1 VSDHPFHIVDVF
13 AERRW
18 AGNQLAVV
26 LDAADLETATM
37 QSIAREMNFSE
48 TSFVLERRPEARGY
62 KVRIFTP
69 VHEIPF
75 AGHPTLG
82 TAWVIREALAP
93 ARRDALTLE
102 LGVGPI
108 PVTFEATGAGT
119 ELLWMRQRAPEFG
132 PTAGA
137 DELAAAL
144 GLAPEDLDPQFPAQ
158 QVSTG
163 LPFWIVPLRDIE
175 AVRRCRVDAAG
186 YERFIRTRD
195 CQSIFVFARGA
206 EQPGNHIH
214 ARMFSPYYGVAED
227 PATGSANG
235 CLAAYL
241 VERRVLGGLE
251 SIDLRVEQGHE
262 MGRPS
267 LLHLRAHKG
276 DGDFDVRVGGSVVP
290 VARGSLL

>member
-1 VSDHPFHIVDVF
+1 MSDHPFHIVDVF

-26 LDAADLETATM
+26 LDAADLDSAAM

-48 TSFVLERRPEARGY
+48 TSFVLEREPGPRGY

-69 VHEIPF
+69 MHEIPF

-82 TAWVIREALAP
+82 TAWVIREALASP
-93 ARRDALTLE
+93 SLDALTLE

-108 PVTFEATGAGT
+108 PVTFERTGAGA

-137 DELAAAL
+137 DELARAI
-144 GLAPEDLDPQFPAQ
+144 GLTPADLDPQFPAQ

-163 LPFWIVPLRDIE
+163 LPFWIVPLRGLD
-175 AVRRCRVDAAG
+175 AVRRCRLDAAA
-186 YERFIRTRD
+186 YESFIRRRD
-195 CQSIFVFARGA
+195 CQSIFVFAREA
-206 EQPGNHIH
+206 ENAGNHVH
-214 ARMFSPYYGVAED
+214 ARMFSPYYGVVED

-241 VERRVLGGLE
+241 VEHRVLGADA
-251 SIDLRVEQGHE
+251 IDVRVEQGHE

-267 LLHLRAHKG
+267 LLHLRARKSA
-276 DGDFDVRVGGSVVP
+276 GDFEVRVGGGVVP
-290 VARGSLL
+290 VARGSLV

>member
-1 VSDHPFHIVDVF
+1 MSEHPFHIVDVF
-13 AERRW
+13 AERRH

-26 LDAADLETATM
+26 LDAADLDAPTM
-37 QSIAREMNFSE
+37 QAIAREMNFSE
-48 TSFVLERRPEARGY
+48 TSFVLERSPGPRGY
-62 KVRIFTP
+62 RVRIFTP
-69 VHEIPF
+69 RQEIPF

-93 ARRDALTLE
+93 DSRGALTLE

-108 PVTFEATGAGT
+108 PVTFERTASGA

-132 PTAGA
+132 PTAAA
-137 DELAAAL
+137 DELAAAV

-163 LPFWIVPLRDIE
+163 LPFWIVPLRGIE
-175 AVRRCRVDAAG
+175 AVRRCRVDAAA
-186 YERFIRTRD
+186 YEGFIRTRD
-195 CQSIFVFARGA
+195 CQSIFVFSREA
-206 EQPGNHIH
+206 EQSGNDIH
-214 ARMFSPYYGVAED
+214 ARMFSPYYGVVED

-241 VERRVLGGLE
+241 VEHRVLGE
-251 SIDLRVEQGHE
+251 DAIDVRVEQGHE

-267 LLHLRAHKG
+267 LLHLRARNG
-276 DGDFDVRVGGSVVP
+276 GGDFDVRVGGGVVP
-290 VARGSLL
+290 VARGNLE